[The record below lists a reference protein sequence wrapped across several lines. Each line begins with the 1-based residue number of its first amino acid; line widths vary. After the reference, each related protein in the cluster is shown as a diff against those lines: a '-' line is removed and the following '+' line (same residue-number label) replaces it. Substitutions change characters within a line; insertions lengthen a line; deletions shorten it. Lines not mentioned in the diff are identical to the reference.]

1 MTNGDATPQGG
12 IVAVTHPRDYRAIVI
27 IALAVALAVNG
38 AVIGWALWVAGQRA
52 DVSLSVPQLE
62 GVTDLCPGE
71 TLNYR
76 FTLSVSKEASVD
88 LYTSVQRIEPSDR
101 VSYTRLQQF
110 EFDKPTD
117 LEVIRHWILPPTY
130 QDPTSGT
137 EVEWVPGDYIQRTTA
152 NVLGRSEP
160 SAIEVPF
167 SVRLSCGKE

>member
-1 MTNGDATPQGG
+1 MTEQVATYHP
-12 IVAVTHPRDYRAIVI
+12 PRDYRAIII

-38 AVIGWALWVAGQRA
+38 AVIGWAYWVAAQRA

-62 GVTDLCPGE
+62 GETNLCPGE

-76 FTLSVSKEASVD
+76 FTLSVSKAASVD
-88 LYTSVQRIEPSDR
+88 LYTSVERIAPNDR

-110 EFDKPTD
+110 EFDKATD
-117 LEVIRHWILPPTY
+117 LEIIRHWILPPTY
-130 QDPTSGT
+130 QDPTTGT
-137 EVEWVPGDYIQRTTA
+137 EVEWLPGDYIQRTTA

-167 SVRLSCGKE
+167 SVRITCQEE